1 MEESIMA
8 SISLLNSNSLS
19 GTMQSNGTTT
29 AAKTSGQPK
38 TANTTAT
45 HKSQG
50 DTVTLSE
57 AAQARLMRAQG
68 KSVSNIASSL
78 GTSTK
83 EIDNDLGITV
93 EEALEKAIQ
102 QTESAAK

>member
-1 MEESIMA
+1 MA

-19 GTMQSNGTTT
+19 GTMQSNGTPP
-29 AAKTSGQPK
+29 AANTSGQPK

-45 HKSQG
+45 PKSQG

-68 KSVSNIASSL
+68 KSVSSIASSL